1 MDWNTISIDIKT
13 SLSDAFFY
21 GDADNEKFD
30 EWFNDKL
37 KNAGLYD
44 WEFEDFPTGIPN
56 VSKLSGYV
64 NEFDDSHKINV
75 QISVDDGTHSVDELA
90 DNDDLFNYIERTLV
104 YRIIDELN
112 EICKDISIP
121 MNDGSFRDFKFDGEE
136 FYGLIYYSANHG
148 YYIDPR
154 ITNSRF
160 EVYPDFEIGI

>member
-21 GDADNEKFD
+21 SDADTESFD
-30 EWFNDKL
+30 EWFQEKL
-37 KNAGLYD
+37 SKVGLYD
-44 WEFEDFPTGIPN
+44 WRLEDFPTGIPN

-64 NEFDDSHKINV
+64 NEFDDSHEIHV

-112 EICKDISIP
+112 ELCKDLSIP
-121 MNDGSFRDFKFDGEE
+121 MNNGSFRDLKFDDEE
-136 FYGLIYYSANHG
+136 FYGLMYYSEDLG
-148 YYIDPR
+148 YYLSPR
-154 ITNSRF
+154 IRNYKF
-160 EVYPDFEIGI
+160 EIYPDFDVGI